1 MASERTGG
9 AALASTAPQQAPQQ
23 APPPPEAP
31 AAPAAPAYSRRN
43 FWAWVSYQF
52 FYRVGWQF
60 KMESTLMAGVVSFIT
75 GSPQMMGL
83 FATVNAFGR
92 ALSPLVASPIVDRFQ
107 HKRRILL
114 IFWSMTVAIWAV
126 LTAYLWLP
134 GPRNPVLGTVFF
146 GACYT
151 LFFVFLSATSVAQG
165 SLLGKIIPAT
175 MRGRAMAAGMSLAG
189 AVNAVAF
196 LFIYFVIKQGHF
208 PEPLNY
214 ALAFS
219 VSVGLFIVSGLSLL
233 FIQEEASETRVRPLS
248 LTANLRYFVKM
259 AREDRNL
266 GRLMMVNIS
275 AGIGGG
281 MVQFY
286 TGFWRETGM
295 MTESGLMLATL
306 IQVVFQGLSS
316 GIFGRLADSR
326 GNRAI
331 IRGLMWFDSLSPL
344 LTLLLGALSVGLG
357 QWGWFLGVYV
367 FLGLRFPVYQ
377 LLTNYLLENVP
388 QKEHAMAL
396 GAVTSVQLLVAPAPL
411 ILGAVAQLGGY
422 AASFIA
428 GAVFMLYG
436 AYCALKLKEARKAT
450 PGA

>member
-1 MASERTGG
+1 MASERPGG
-9 AALASTAPQQAPQQ
+9 TALASSAPQQAP
-23 APPPPEAP
+23 APQEAQ
-31 AAPAAPAYSRRN
+31 AAPAPAYSRRN

-60 KMESTLMAGVVSFIT
+60 KMESTLMAGVVTFIT

-114 IFWSMTVAIWAV
+114 IFWSITVAIWAV

-134 GPRNPVLGTVFF
+134 GPRSPLWGTVFF

-189 AVNAVAF
+189 GVNAVAF
-196 LFIYFVIKQGHF
+196 LFIYLVIKQGHF

-219 VSVGLFIVSGLSLL
+219 VSVGLFIVSALSLL
-233 FIQEEASETRVRPLS
+233 FIQEESSETRVRPLS
-248 LTANLRYFVKM
+248 LTANLRYFIKM

-295 MTESGLMLATL
+295 MTEGGLMLATL
-306 IQVVFQGLSS
+306 MQVVWQGLSS
-316 GIFGRLADSR
+316 GIFGRMADAR

-344 LTLLLGALSVGLG
+344 LTLLLGALSVHLG

-411 ILGAVAQLGGY
+411 IIGAVAQMGGY
-422 AASFIA
+422 AASFIVGSA
-428 GAVFMLYG
+428 FMLYG
-436 AYCALKLKEARKAT
+436 AFCAVKLKESRKAT